1 MDEIDRLRFI
11 SIRDGRQAAINFAER
26 TLSIYRAAVL
36 HSNKRGHPRP
46 HHASLP
52 EYRRGFI
59 ESYCA
64 IKKFRS
70 NARNN
75 P

>member
-1 MDEIDRLRFI
+1 MNELDRLWFI
-11 SIRDGRQAAINFAER
+11 STRDGEPAAVEFAER
-26 TLSIYRAAVL
+26 TLRTYRKAVL

-70 NARNN
+70 NARNK